1 MVPHKTPYM
10 LSHSPKENMQSLTLF
25 ILRWCS
31 FLWVTLSLWYLLS
44 YILKYQVQFSS
55 VAQLCPTLCN
65 PMGYSMPG
73 YPVHHQLPKLAQ
85 THVHQV
91 DDAIQPSYPLSSP
104 SPPTFNLSQHQGLFQ
119 WVSFSHQVAKVLK
132 LQLQHQTFQWI
143 SGLIFFRIDWLDF
156 FAVQGTLKSCL
167 QHHSFKSINSLALS
181 FLYRPILTSIHEY
194 LEKP

>member
-31 FLWVTLSLWYLLS
+31 FFWVTLSPWYLLS

-55 VAQLCPTLCN
+55 VAQLCPTCCN
-65 PMGYSMPG
+65 PVDYSTPG

-119 WVSFSHQVAKVLK
+119 CLFFPVRWPKYWSFSFSISPSNDYSGQILFSKVLSYK
-132 LQLQHQTFQWI
+132 CC
-143 SGLIFFRIDWLDF
+143 R
-156 FAVQGTLKSCL
+156 
-167 QHHSFKSINSLALS
+167 
-181 FLYRPILTSIHEY
+181 R
-194 LEKP
+194 EKPIK